1 MRQQRPPHQLT
12 PLPAEVSYG
21 AMVRKRIFAVAGLAL
36 AIAGGGAWAAP
47 KAGLI
52 GRSWELEVEFADPQR
67 ITIPLPD
74 GGEETYW
81 YVIYRVINRTGRD
94 VAFFPSFR
102 IVTNTLQVVDGGD
115 GVRPA
120 VYDRI
125 AALHRQQF
133 PFFAPPAKIT
143 GTLLQGQE
151 NARESAAVFKT
162 FNLEASSLT
171 LYMTGFAGRIDR
183 QTNPAFDTNK
193 PESDDNPRSF
203 LFRRTLAVTYDLPGD
218 PQTRASA
225 TPIRRNREWVMR

>member
-1 MRQQRPPHQLT
+1 
-12 PLPAEVSYG
+12 
-21 AMVRKRIFAVAGLAL
+21 MVRKRIFAVAGLAL
-36 AIAGGGAWAAP
+36 AIAGGWAWAAPKAAP

-52 GRSWELEVEFADPQR
+52 GGSWELDVEFVDPQR
-67 ITIPLPD
+67 ITVPLPG

-81 YVIYRVINRTGRD
+81 YVIYRVVNRTGRD

-102 IVTNTLQVVDGGD
+102 MVTNTLQVVDGGD

-162 FNLEASSLT
+162 FSPEASSFT
-171 LYMTGFAGRIDR
+171 LYMSGFAGRIDR
-183 QTNPAFDTNK
+183 QTNPAFDVSK

-203 LFRRTLAVTYDLPGD
+203 LFRRTLAVMYDLPGD

>member
-1 MRQQRPPHQLT
+1 
-12 PLPAEVSYG
+12 
-21 AMVRKRIFAVAGLAL
+21 MVRRFPITVAAVALAL
-36 AIAGGGAWAAP
+36 LGGWTWAAP

-52 GRSWELEVEFADPQR
+52 GGSWELEVEFADPQR
-67 ITIPLPD
+67 ITVPLP
-74 GGEETYW
+74 GVGEETYW
-81 YVIYRVINRTGRD
+81 YVIYRVVNRTGRD

-115 GVRPA
+115 GVRPE

-133 PFFAPPAKIT
+133 PFFSPPAKIT

-162 FNLEASSLT
+162 FTPEASSLT
-171 LYMTGFAGRIDR
+171 LYMSGFAGRIDR
-183 QTNPAFDTNK
+183 QTNPAFDVNK

-218 PQTRASA
+218 PQTRAFA
-225 TPIRRNREWVMR
+225 RPVRRNREWVMR